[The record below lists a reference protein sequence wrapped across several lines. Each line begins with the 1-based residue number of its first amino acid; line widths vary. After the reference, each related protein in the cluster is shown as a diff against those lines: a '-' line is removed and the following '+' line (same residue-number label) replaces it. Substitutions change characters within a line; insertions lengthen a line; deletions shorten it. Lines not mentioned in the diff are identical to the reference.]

1 MAVPDKADI
10 TGALLTFLKTSILEK
25 DIDITAQTSFDQLG
39 IDSLSIIELVLFIE
53 RKFQVIIPEDELLPE
68 NLNSVESLAA
78 CTFRNLPA

>member
-1 MAVPDKADI
+1 MAVPNKADI
-10 TGALLTFLKTSILEK
+10 TDALLAFLKTSILEE

-68 NLNSVESLAA
+68 NLNSVESLTA

>member
-1 MAVPDKADI
+1 MAVPNKEDI
-10 TGALLTFLKTSILEK
+10 TNALLAFLKTSILEE

-78 CTFRNLPA
+78 CTFRNLTS